1 MRLNRFG
8 FTSFGDD
15 DDVAEQAA
23 SAILTFPTGEMALV
37 SGLPKSY
44 RIELSTEPG
53 HAGPGFRH
61 IQPRFPSSIKSFGV
75 GRGSLLVRDD
85 TGESWIPTHE
95 GLARFP
101 STRSV
106 ARLDGLLPSKIFTVA
121 DGLPSNNVA
130 SIFEDSRGDIWIA
143 LRFPPKFALVRWVRI
158 LNRVEDLTD
167 ALPAW
172 PSRAVTA
179 YAESR
184 SGAVWFGLGLGAA
197 ARYKDGRFQLFA
209 SGNERLLRM

>member
-1 MRLNRFG
+1 MMPARAGSRC
-8 FTSFGDD
+8 TR
-15 DDVAEQAA
+15 
-23 SAILTFPTGEMALV
+23 
-37 SGLPKSY
+37 SGT
-44 RIELSTEPG
+44 LS
-53 HAGPGFRH
+53 
-61 IQPRFPSSIKSFGV
+61 
-75 GRGSLLVRDD
+75 
-85 TGESWIPTHE
+85 
-95 GLARFP
+95 

-106 ARLDGLLPSKIFTVA
+106 ARLDELLPSKIFTVA

-184 SGAVWFGLGLGAA
+184 SGAVWFGLGLGAV

-209 SGNERLLRM
+209 IGERTVAANVRDLY